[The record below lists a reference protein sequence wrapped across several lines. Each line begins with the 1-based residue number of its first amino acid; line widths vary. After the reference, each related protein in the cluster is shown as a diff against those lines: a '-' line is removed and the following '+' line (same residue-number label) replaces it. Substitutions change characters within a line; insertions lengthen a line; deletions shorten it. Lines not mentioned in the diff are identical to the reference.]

1 MITMEGLIMTVS
13 NKIRVLAA
21 MNNISVA
28 EIARRL
34 NTSPQSFS
42 GKLKRESFTIKDLEE
57 IANVVGVKFDYNF
70 IFKDGKKV

>member
-1 MITMEGLIMTVS
+1 MMKVS
-13 NKIRVLAA
+13 EKIKILAV
-21 MNNISVA
+21 MNHISVA

-42 GKLKRESFTIKDLEE
+42 GKLKRESFTIKDLED
-57 IANVVGVKFDYNF
+57 IADVVGVQFDYSF

>member
-1 MITMEGLIMTVS
+1 MKVS
-13 NKIRVLAA
+13 EKIKILAV
-21 MNNISVA
+21 MNHISVA

-42 GKLKRESFTIKDLEE
+42 GKLKRESFTIKDLED
-57 IANVVGVKFDYNF
+57 IADVVGVQFDYSF